1 MANIPA
7 EVREVRDQIR
17 AFINE
22 KVVPVEP
29 ILYKDNE
36 ESVQVLESL
45 KQQAKDQGIWA
56 LGHKPPRS

>member
-7 EVREVRDQIR
+7 EVREVRDHIR

-29 ILYKDNE
+29 ILHKDDE
-36 ESVQVLESL
+36 ESEAIDRLLRQ
-45 KQQAKDQGIWA
+45 
-56 LGHKPPRS
+56 